1 MRALVIGGGS
11 WGTAF
16 ACVLARRGHVV
27 TLGVRDPDAARAMAR
42 DRTNAHYL
50 PQVPLEALVTPAA
63 LDLPRQC
70 SGADL
75 VVLAVPSRAFASVAA
90 DVRLDDGALALS
102 LTKGLEP
109 SSGQLLLDVLA
120 ERASIDPAHTAF
132 LTGPNHAEEIGQ
144 GHPAAAVLT
153 SPSPETAVRLQSQ
166 LTGGLFRIY
175 RSDDV
180 VGVQLCAAAKN
191 VIAVAAGASDGLG
204 FGDNAKAALMT
215 RGLAEMAR
223 LGAAFGADPR
233 TYAGLAGMGDLVA
246 TCTSRHS
253 RNRAAG
259 EQIAQGVTPGEIE
272 GRLGQAVEGLTT
284 APALRSLGVERGVDL
299 PITESVCA
307 VVEGMP
313 LAEALL
319 GLLERVPAS
328 EHDASRS
335 ADPADLRVE

>member
-1 MRALVIGGGS
+1 MRALVVGGGS

-27 TLGVRDPDAARAMAR
+27 TLGVRDPEAARVMAR
-42 DRTNAHYL
+42 DRTNARYL
-50 PQVPLEALVTPAA
+50 PGVRLEALVTPVP
-63 LDLPRQC
+63 LDLPRNC
-70 SGADL
+70 GGAEL
-75 VVLAVPSRAFASVAA
+75 VVLAVPSRSFATVAEQ
-90 DVRLDDGALALS
+90 VRLDDGAMALT

-109 SSGQLLLDVLA
+109 QSGALLLDVLA
-120 ERASIDPAHTAF
+120 ERGGIDPECTAF
-132 LTGPNHAEEIGQ
+132 LTGPNHAEEIGK

-153 SPSPETAVRLQSQ
+153 SPSTAAATRLQSL
-166 LTGGLFRIY
+166 LTGGMFRIY

-215 RGLAEMAR
+215 RGLAEMSR
-223 LGAAFGADPR
+223 LGEAFGADPR

-259 EQIAQGVTPGEIE
+259 EQIAQGIAPGEIE
-272 GRLGQAVEGLTT
+272 GRLGMAVEGLAT
-284 APALRSLGVERGVDL
+284 APALRGLGVERAVDL

-307 VVEGMP
+307 VIEGMP

-328 EHDASRS
+328 EHDASRVVGT
-335 ADPADLRVE
+335 PDLTD

>member
-1 MRALVIGGGS
+1 M
-11 WGTAF
+11 
-16 ACVLARRGHVV
+16 
-27 TLGVRDPDAARAMAR
+27 TLGVRDPEAARAMAR
-42 DRTNAHYL
+42 DRANARYL
-50 PQVPLEALVTPAA
+50 PGVALEALVTPVA
-63 LDLPRQC
+63 LDLTAQC
-70 SGADL
+70 AGADL
-75 VVLAVPSRAFASVAA
+75 VVLAVPSRAFASVAEH
-90 DVRLDDGALALS
+90 VRLDDGALALS

-109 SSGQLLLDVLA
+109 RTGQLLLDVLA
-120 ERASIDPAHTAF
+120 EHASIDPARTAF

-153 SPSPETAVRLQSQ
+153 SPSTEAAQRLQSQ
-166 LTGGLFRIY
+166 LTGGMFRVY

-223 LGAAFGADPR
+223 LGGAFGADPR
-233 TYAGLAGMGDLVA
+233 TYSGLAGMGDLVA

-259 EQIAQGVTPGEIE
+259 EQIAQGVAPGEIE
-272 GRLGQAVEGLTT
+272 ARLGMAVEGLAT
-284 APALRSLGVERGVDL
+284 APALRGLGLERNVDL

-313 LAEALL
+313 LAEALV
-319 GLLERVPAS
+319 GLLQRVPTS
-328 EHDASRS
+328 EHVASR
-335 ADPADLRVE
+335 AAEAPELTVE

>member
-1 MRALVIGGGS
+1 MRALVVGGGS

-27 TLGVRDPDAARAMAR
+27 TLGCRDPEAARAMAR
-42 DRTNAHYL
+42 DRTNARYL
-50 PQVPLEALVTPAA
+50 PNVSLEALVTPVP

-70 SGADL
+70 EGVDL
-75 VVLAVPSRAFASVAA
+75 VALAVPSRSFASVATTL
-90 DVRLDDGALALS
+90 RLERGAMALS
-102 LTKGLEP
+102 LTKGLDP
-109 SSGQLLLDVLA
+109 GSGRLLLDVLA
-120 ERASIDPAHTAF
+120 DGAGLDPGRTAF
-132 LTGPNHAEEIGQ
+132 LTGPNHAEEIGL
-144 GHPAAAVLT
+144 GHPAASVLA
-153 SPSPETAVRLQSQ
+153 SPNPDAARKLQSQ
-166 LTGGLFRIY
+166 LTGGMFRVY

-191 VIAVAAGASDGLG
+191 VVAVAAGASDGLG

-223 LGAAFGADPR
+223 LGEEFGADPR

-259 EQIAQGVTPGEIE
+259 EQIAKGVALSEIE
-272 GRLGQAVEGLTT
+272 GRLGMAIEGLTT
-284 APALRSLGVERGVDL
+284 APSLRSLGVERGVEL
-299 PITESVCA
+299 PITEAVCA

-313 LAEALL
+313 LAEALV

-328 EHDASRS
+328 EHDASR
-335 ADPADLRVE
+335 ALVEGDSING

>member
-27 TLGVRDPDAARAMAR
+27 TLGVRDVDAARAMAR
-42 DRTNAHYL
+42 DRTNARYL
-50 PQVPLEALVTPAA
+50 AGVRLEALVTPVA

-70 SGADL
+70 AGADL
-75 VVLAVPSRAFASVAA
+75 VVLAVPSRSFASVAER
-90 DVRLDDGALALS
+90 VQLDDGAMALS

-109 SSGQLLLDVLA
+109 RTGELLLDVLA
-120 ERASIDPAHTAF
+120 ERAGIDPERTAF
-132 LTGPNHAEEIGQ
+132 LTGPNHAEEIGK
-144 GHPAAAVLT
+144 GYPAAAVLT
-153 SPSPETAVRLQSQ
+153 SPSTEAAMRLQSL
-166 LTGGLFRIY
+166 LTGGMFRVY

-223 LGAAFGADPR
+223 LGGAFGADPR

-259 EQIAQGVTPGEIE
+259 EQIAQGIAPGEIE
-272 GRLGQAVEGLTT
+272 GRLGMAVEGLAT
-284 APALRSLGVERGVDL
+284 APALRGLGAERNVDL

-307 VVEGMP
+307 VIEGMP

-328 EHDASRS
+328 EHDASR
-335 ADPADLRVE
+335 AVGAPELTGE